1 MYFKYFKGVLF
12 GIKCYNILE
21 DIFGGVY
28 MGELIFKGLKVE
40 EIDLTNKLEG
50 QVQLDISQRAS
61 FNVKYTNDNLHC
73 MATLTVDMME
83 KSAPMDFN
91 FKISATAFLDCEP
104 GMDKREIHKKAYDE
118 IYPHVRALIMTIMVN
133 AGLPPIAVPK
143 VKMDDSNI
151 KIAGEKN
158 SEDNNLYS

>member
-1 MYFKYFKGVLF
+1 
-12 GIKCYNILE
+12 
-21 DIFGGVY
+21 

-50 QVQLDISQRAS
+50 QVKLDISQRAS

-73 MATLTVDMME
+73 MATLTIDMME

-91 FKISATAFLDCEP
+91 FKISATAFLDCEA
-104 GMDKREIHKKAYDE
+104 GMDKKEIHKKAYDE
-118 IYPHVRALIMTIMVN
+118 IYPHVRALVMTIMVN

-151 KIAGEKN
+151 KMSGEKN
-158 SEDNNLYS
+158 QENNNLYS